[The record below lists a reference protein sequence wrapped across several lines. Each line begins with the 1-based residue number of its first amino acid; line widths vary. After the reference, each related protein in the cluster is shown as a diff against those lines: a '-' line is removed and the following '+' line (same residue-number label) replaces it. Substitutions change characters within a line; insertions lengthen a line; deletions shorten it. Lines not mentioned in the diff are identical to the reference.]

1 MKKESNPIPPSDYA
15 RLISLLEGTL
25 SESEFKNLDQDLR
38 NDPKLRAAWIELQH
52 QESELR
58 RHFTRPG
65 IRIAESS
72 SKMVAFWP
80 TLAMAACFLIVGL
93 LARPFFYENTELQS
107 EIPSNAV
114 KLVTSLDGLALNP
127 DGETVRLDPGLEPGM
142 LKVLEG
148 KMELVLLSGAKVA
161 IEGPAQIQILSDRAA
176 YLNRGEDSSL
186 ASADQSGFTLSTRDS
201 PKVDLGSEFAVHVD
215 DKGSSQ
221 FRVFAN
227 DLEEPKHACPK
238 PYHGPCPICEF

>member
-38 NDPKLRAAWIELQH
+38 NDPKLREAWIELQH

-58 RHFTRPG
+58 RHFTQPG
-65 IRIAESS
+65 VRIAESS

-80 TLAMAACFLIVGL
+80 TLAMAACFLIIGL
-93 LARPFFYENTELQS
+93 LARPFFFENTELQS

-127 DGETVRLDPGLEPGM
+127 DGETVRVDPGLEPGM

-176 YLNRGEDSSL
+176 YLNRGEDSSV
-186 ASADQSGFTLSTRDS
+186 ASADQTGFTLSTRDS

>member
-1 MKKESNPIPPSDYA
+1 MYK
-15 RLISLLEGTL
+15 R
-25 SESEFKNLDQDLR
+25 Q
-38 NDPKLRAAWIELQH
+38 
-52 QESELR
+52 
-58 RHFTRPG
+58 
-65 IRIAESS
+65 
-72 SKMVAFWP
+72 
-80 TLAMAACFLIVGL
+80 
-93 LARPFFYENTELQS
+93 
-107 EIPSNAV
+107 
-114 KLVTSLDGLALNP
+114 SLDGLALNP

-186 ASADQSGFTLSTRDS
+186 ASADQTGFTLSTRDS